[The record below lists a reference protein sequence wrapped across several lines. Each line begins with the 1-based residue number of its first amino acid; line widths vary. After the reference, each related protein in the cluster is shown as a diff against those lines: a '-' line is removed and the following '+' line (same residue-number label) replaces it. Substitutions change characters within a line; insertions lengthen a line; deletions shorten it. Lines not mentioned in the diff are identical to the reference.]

1 VGARGSGPSPTRRGF
16 TLVELMVVVLI
27 VAVLMSITVSVLRR
41 VGQSSTLD
49 ATAHAVRSLLRRA
62 RNSALQERYPC
73 VVYLDPTD
81 GTIGA
86 QLKTSTTRFRFEGA
100 AAQPEFAEDADPA
113 NDQSASL
120 SEPDPTFELEGA
132 RGVRMTVEN
141 GEAFAGRFGQG
152 LGFVADDPEESCWG
166 SIEHRPVLSPQEGV
180 YIACWIQLGDLDETL
195 TDRPPRYSPLKEEA
209 EFARSGEPAVPY
221 PERET
226 DFDYADPPRYTIVR
240 KGKAYALAVTGDY
253 QLELTLQ
260 GAEDQVY
267 QTRTRPLTFRPKEW
281 YHVAAIYDGLRVRLE
296 INGIPRVLDDVKGR
310 DELPERL
317 IIDRAPLSVSD
328 SHPRRAFYGVIDELE
343 LGALVRSERLA
354 LPPDI
359 QLAASVEQVVFD
371 FMGEL
376 DSSVHAEPVAIYLSD
391 APPKL
396 DGQQAKDDGGTRTRE
411 QDEQRRMAAGGNA
424 YAKFRQATLPGL
436 PEEQVEQIVIERTGL
451 VR

>member
-1 VGARGSGPSPTRRGF
+1 MGARGRGSSPTRRGF
-16 TLVELMVVVLI
+16 TLVELLVVVLI
-27 VAVLMSITVSVLRR
+27 VAVLMSVTVSVLRR

-62 RNSALQERYPC
+62 RNSALEERYPC
-73 VVYLDPTD
+73 VVYLDSND

-100 AAQPEFAEDADPA
+100 AAGPEFAEDADPA

-120 SEPDPTFELEGA
+120 SEPDPIFELEGA

-152 LGFVADDPEESCWG
+152 LGFVSEDPEESCWG

-180 YIACWIQLGDLDETL
+180 YVSCWIQLGDLDETL
-195 TDRPPRYSPLKEEA
+195 FDRPPRYSPLKEEA

-221 PERET
+221 AEREN
-226 DFDYADPPRYTIVR
+226 DFDYDDPPRYTIVR
-240 KGKAYALAVTGDY
+240 KGKAYALAVTADY

-260 GAEDQVY
+260 GEDRIY
-267 QTRTRPLTFRPKEW
+267 QTRTRPLTFRPNAW
-281 YHVAAIYDGLRVRLE
+281 YHVTAVYDGLRVQLL
-296 INGIPRVLDDVKGR
+296 INGIPRLHQTVTTREK
-310 DELPERL
+310 LPERL
-317 IIDRAPLSVSD
+317 DIDRAPLSVSD
-328 SHPRRAFYGVIDELE
+328 SHPRRAFFGVIDELE
-343 LGALVRSERLA
+343 LGALVRSERLE

-359 QLAASVEQVVFD
+359 QLWTSAQQVVFD

-376 DSSVHAEPVAIYLSD
+376 DSSIHAEPVAIYLSD

-396 DGQQAKDDGGTRTRE
+396 EGQRAQDDGGTRTRE
-411 QDEQRRMAAGGNA
+411 QDEKRRLAAGGSA
-424 YAKFRQATLPGL
+424 YARFRQKTLPEL
-436 PEEQVEQIVIERTGL
+436 PEEQVEQIVVERTGL